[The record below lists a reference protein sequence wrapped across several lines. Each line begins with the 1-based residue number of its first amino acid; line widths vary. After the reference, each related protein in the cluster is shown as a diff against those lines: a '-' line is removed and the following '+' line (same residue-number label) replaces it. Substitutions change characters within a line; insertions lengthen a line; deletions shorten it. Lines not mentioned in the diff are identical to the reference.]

1 MTFYKNLSIAKK
13 ILLIPLAGGAGFLS
27 FLVFTI
33 VLSNSSLQKLND
45 ARNTQL
51 PIMLIANDVTV
62 KLDKIQDLLAN
73 AVATS
78 EQSYIDQANN
88 LAKEIEHELLEV
100 AKISPAEAT
109 ASKSFIVDFKKY
121 FIQASEISSD
131 MVSGDIDF
139 ETLGARSDTMK
150 INLENI
156 SSRLDVFT
164 EQQSSAVSNAF
175 SDAESTTHTTIN
187 TGIILGVI
195 TLALLFGV
203 SLPTAASINK
213 NLQQVI
219 IPLKD
224 IAQGNGDLTIRL
236 QASGRD
242 EIGDL
247 VYWFNS
253 FIEKLHGLIKQ
264 VVEVSKPLNLSA
276 EQINQL
282 SAVAHTTLKEQIN
295 SVHAS
300 QEAIQRLNESS
311 ISIAGTAAEAADK
324 TASANTES
332 QQGQAVVSNVVEGIQ
347 GLSNNIVN
355 ANKVITQLASD
366 ADKVKLVLDVIRSI
380 AEQTNLLA
388 LNAAIEAARAGEQG
402 RGFAV
407 VADEVRSLASRTQD
421 STTEIKDIL
430 DQLLQGS
437 ESATNT
443 MSGSQEKVEISVG
456 HAELAGDTLRSISST
471 VENAKEMN
479 ELIATQTQEQQQV
492 AQSMVDHIN
501 SIFED
506 TKKTTVT
513 FDELSKLR
521 EELNKFATDLQLIS
535 QQFKV

>member
-1 MTFYKNLSIAKK
+1 
-13 ILLIPLAGGAGFLS
+13 
-27 FLVFTI
+27 
-33 VLSNSSLQKLND
+33 
-45 ARNTQL
+45 
-51 PIMLIANDVTV
+51 
-62 KLDKIQDLLAN
+62 
-73 AVATS
+73 
-78 EQSYIDQANN
+78 
-88 LAKEIEHELLEV
+88 
-100 AKISPAEAT
+100 
-109 ASKSFIVDFKKY
+109 
-121 FIQASEISSD
+121 

-139 ETLGARSDTMK
+139 ETLGARTDTMK
-150 INLENI
+150 TNLNVI
-156 SSRLDVFT
+156 STELNSFT
-164 EQQSSAVSNAF
+164 EQQRSAVSSAF
-175 SDAESTTHTTIN
+175 SDAENTTHTTIN
-187 TGIILGVI
+187 VGIVLGLI

-203 SLPTAASINK
+203 SLPTAASINR

-219 IPLKD
+219 NPLKD
-224 IAQGNGDLTIRL
+224 IAKGNGDLTIRL

-264 VVEVSKPLNLSA
+264 VVEVSVPLNLSA

-282 SAVAHTTLKEQIN
+282 SAVAHTTLEAQIS

-300 QEAIQRLNESS
+300 QEAIQRLNQSS

-324 TASANTES
+324 TSSANAEA
-332 QQGQAVVSNVVEGIQ
+332 QEGQNVVGNVVDGIQ
-347 GLSNNIVN
+347 GLSGNIIN
-355 ANKVITQLASD
+355 ANKVIAQLADD

-407 VADEVRSLASRTQD
+407 VADEVRNLASRTQD

-430 DQLLQGS
+430 DQLMQGS
-437 ESATNT
+437 QTATDT
-443 MSGSQEKVEISVG
+443 MSGSQEKVEMSVG
-456 HAELAGDTLRSISST
+456 HAELAGETLRSISHT

-479 ELIATQTQEQQQV
+479 ELIATQTQDQQQV
-492 AQSMVDHIN
+492 AQGMVDHIN

-506 TKKTTVT
+506 TQKTTVT

-521 EELNKFATDLQLIS
+521 EELNRFATDLQQIS

>member
-1 MTFYKNLSIAKK
+1 MSFYNNLSIAKK
-13 ILLIPLAGGAGFLS
+13 ILLIPLAGGAGFLT

-33 VLSNSSLQKLND
+33 VLSNSSLQKMDD

-51 PIMLIANDVTV
+51 PIMLIANDVST

-78 EQSYIDQANN
+78 EQSYIDQANEM
-88 LAKEIEHELLEV
+88 AKTISQKLNEMSQ
-100 AKISPAEAT
+100 ISPAEASSAT
-109 ASKSFIVDFKKY
+109 RFKKDFDTY
-121 FIQASEISSD
+121 FKQASAISSD

-139 ETLGARSDTMK
+139 ETLGARTDTMK
-150 INLENI
+150 MNLNVI
-156 SSRLDVFT
+156 STELNSFT
-164 EQQSSAVSNAF
+164 EQQRSAVSSAF
-175 SDAESTTHTTIN
+175 SDAENTTHTTIN
-187 TGIILGVI
+187 VGIVLGLI

-203 SLPTAASINK
+203 SLPTAASINR

-219 IPLKD
+219 NPLKD
-224 IAQGNGDLTIRL
+224 IAKGNGDLTIRL

-264 VVEVSKPLNLSA
+264 VVEVSVPLNLSA

-282 SAVAHTTLKEQIN
+282 SAVAHTTLEAQIS

-300 QEAIQRLNESS
+300 QEAIQRLNQSS

-324 TASANTES
+324 TSSANAEA
-332 QQGQAVVSNVVEGIQ
+332 QEGQNVVGNVVDGIQ
-347 GLSNNIVN
+347 GLSGNIIN
-355 ANKVITQLASD
+355 ANKVIAQLADD

-407 VADEVRSLASRTQD
+407 VADEVRNLASRTQD

-437 ESATNT
+437 QTATDT
-443 MSGSQEKVEISVG
+443 MSGSQEKVEMSVG
-456 HAELAGDTLRSISST
+456 HAELAGETLRSISHT

-479 ELIATQTQEQQQV
+479 ELIATQTQDQQQV
-492 AQSMVDHIN
+492 AQGMVDHIN

-506 TKKTTVT
+506 TQKTTVT

-521 EELNKFATDLQLIS
+521 EELNRFATDLQQIS

>member
-1 MTFYKNLSIAKK
+1 MTFYNNLSIAKK
-13 ILLIPLAGGAGFLS
+13 ILLIPLAGGAGFLT
-27 FLVFTI
+27 FLIFTI
-33 VLSNSSLQKLND
+33 VLSSASLEKLNN
-45 ARNTQL
+45 AKNTQL
-51 PIMLIANDVTV
+51 PIMLIANEISV

-78 EQSYIDQANN
+78 EQSYIDQANEMAQIIDEK
-88 LAKEIEHELLEV
+88 LDEMSV
-100 AKISPAEAT
+100 ISASEASS
-109 ASKSFIVDFKKY
+109 AARFKKNFDTY
-121 FIQASEISSD
+121 FTQASAISSD

-139 ETLGARSDTMK
+139 ETLGARTDTMK
-150 INLENI
+150 TNLKII
-156 SSRLDVFT
+156 SSELNSFT
-164 EQQSSAVSNAF
+164 EQQRSAVSSAF
-175 SDAESTTHTTIN
+175 ADAESTTHTTIN
-187 TGIILGVI
+187 VGVILGVI
-195 TLALLFGV
+195 TLILLFAV

-213 NLQQVI
+213 NLQRVI
-219 IPLKD
+219 TPLKD
-224 IAQGNGDLTIRL
+224 IAKGNGDLTIRL
-236 QASGRD
+236 EANGRD

-264 VVEVSKPLNLSA
+264 VVEISVPLNLSA

-324 TASANTES
+324 TSSANSEAK
-332 QQGQAVVSNVVEGIQ
+332 QGQKVVTSVVDGIQ
-347 GLSNNIVN
+347 GLSSNITN
-355 ANKVITQLASD
+355 ANEVIAQLASD

-407 VADEVRSLASRTQD
+407 VADEVRNLASRTQD

-437 ESATNT
+437 QTATDT
-443 MSGSQEKVEISVG
+443 ISGSQEKVAESVS
-456 HAELAGDTLRSISST
+456 HAELAGDTLSNISNR
-471 VENAKEMN
+471 VESAKEMN

-492 AQSMVDHIN
+492 AQGMVDHIN

-521 EELNKFATDLQLIS
+521 NELNQSAVNLQKIS